1 MHGSSWKTVQLRA
14 AGGTKSSYGPK
25 TGSDPRLNDPSP
37 TLRGGQG
44 ALRRPLLFFIHWDLV
59 DDDLAHLE
67 DPLYRIPE
75 SDAGGRFRGKDRD
88 TVGRRS
94 R

>member
-1 MHGSSWKTVQLRA
+1 MDQQRDLIHVWTVH
-14 AGGTKSSYGPK
+14 S
-25 TGSDPRLNDPSP
+25 PRCE
-37 TLRGGQG
+37 GEQG
-44 ALRRPLLFFIHWDLV
+44 ALRRPLLFLFIGILLMTILLMTI
-59 DDDLAHLE
+59 LAHLE

-88 TVGRRS
+88 TGGRRS